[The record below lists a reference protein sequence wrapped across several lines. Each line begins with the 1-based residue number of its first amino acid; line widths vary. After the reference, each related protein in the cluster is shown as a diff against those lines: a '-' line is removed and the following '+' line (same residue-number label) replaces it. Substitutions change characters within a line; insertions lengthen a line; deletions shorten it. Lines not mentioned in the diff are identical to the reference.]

1 MSDSNTSPSLTLWS
15 VDASSETEDLST
27 EYDPPSSPRHTSN
40 KSMDRLITFK
50 RMSDS
55 NTTPSFTLRKQLVD
69 DSSDSSDER
78 EDLSTE
84 YDPPS
89 SPRQIST
96 KSISPPFLLKRLLH
110 SKISP
115 RSQRTVT
122 NWSDFLV
129 RTRSSSSYESGK
141 SSSDSGAPSSIS
153 FKSDRSMDRPITFK
167 WMSDSNTR
175 PSLTLTKPSVDAS
188 SDSSDERE
196 DLSTEYDPPSS
207 PRHTSNKSMDSLI
220 TFKRMSDS
228 NTSPSLTLSEP
239 SVDDSSDSSDE
250 REDLSLVQN
259 GILPASLCS
268 NQGKDQIC
276 PVLLNMDEEISVVQ
290 WIKPN
295 SPAAS
300 YISMRSNQSMDPPL
314 KFRQKSDVMGFNEAL
329 SPAPTVASL
338 QSDQSMD
345 PPSSFNRMA
354 KGMSSP
360 SMVDSLSPRPTSVK
374 SDQSVVQRKPDRK
387 RACYTMKLMR
397 EHLWC
402 SCCKNTLMEP
412 VSIPC
417 GHSFCKHCIKSYWKK
432 PSPAGGYRCPRC
444 RKRFQTRPSLKLN
457 ITLANVVQTQQQTC
471 TSPRPLTRSYAG
483 PRDVACDICI
493 GRKIRAVKSCRTC
506 LVSYCETHVRGHYTV
521 EVLRKHT
528 LIEPT
533 NGLEQGVAS
542 NTPAEQYVPQD
553 LITQMQQLQNKVK
566 EMEVKLEVLVSS
578 ISGVQR
584 PAKRKRTELEDD
596 SVSEVRDCAVP
607 NQ

>member
-167 WMSDSNTR
+167 W
-175 PSLTLTKPSVDAS
+175 
-188 SDSSDERE
+188 
-196 DLSTEYDPPSS
+196 
-207 PRHTSNKSMDSLI
+207 
-220 TFKRMSDS
+220 MSDS

-542 NTPAEQYVPQD
+542 NTPAEYVPQD